1 MEYVLFI
8 CSLRVC
14 LYCSDYLVMVA
25 SQMYITVCMIVQVN
39 KAVDLQ
45 RSVKSLNYS
54 LQETLSELLR
64 LKKEILK
71 SYCKRSEENSE
82 LCYSVISVA
91 EKSTNCLLKTN
102 KLPSDE
108 LSITGH

>member
-1 MEYVLFI
+1 M
-8 CSLRVC
+8 
-14 LYCSDYLVMVA
+14 YCSDYLVMVA

-64 LKKEILK
+64 LKKEIRKVTVSEVKKTQNFVILLFLWLK
-71 SYCKRSEENSE
+71 NQLIVC
-82 LCYSVISVA
+82 
-91 EKSTNCLLKTN
+91 
-102 KLPSDE
+102 
-108 LSITGH
+108 

>member
-14 LYCSDYLVMVA
+14 LYCSDYLVTVA

-64 LKKEILK
+64 LKKEIRKVTVSEVKKTQNFVILLFLWLK
-71 SYCKRSEENSE
+71 NQLIVC
-82 LCYSVISVA
+82 
-91 EKSTNCLLKTN
+91 
-102 KLPSDE
+102 
-108 LSITGH
+108 